1 MRKGKIIAAAV
12 FFAVLAALIV
22 SGAVILLIR
31 QSGALMLRFSEWFG
45 IDALREF
52 SVVFDQLKNAQ
63 IRIPVVTLLLLSGV
77 LSAGSCM
84 ALSRYSGK
92 RKGMFSVVCILLSF
106 VLLLVLFV
114 LTLLFTDVNSIR
126 FGSALKAVSE
136 FL

>member
-1 MRKGKIIAAAV
+1 MRKGKIIAAAA

-22 SGAVILLIR
+22 SGTVILLIR
-31 QSGALMLRFSEWFG
+31 HSGALMLRFGEWFG

-52 SVVFDQLKNAQ
+52 SGVFDQLKNAQ

>member
-1 MRKGKIIAAAV
+1 MRKGKIIAAAA

-31 QSGALMLRFSEWFG
+31 HSGALMLRFGEWFG

-52 SVVFDQLKNAQ
+52 TGVFDQLKNAQ
-63 IRIPVVTLLLLSGV
+63 IRIPVVTLLLLSSV